1 MAEKAAAAEPGQ
13 MAIAQELVEQA
24 AKPKKTFD
32 LPTFIPGI
40 IIQGHMWHLIITT
53 PQDRKTMVWQSV
65 SIGTTQSTKGIYQIV
80 YILHLLREWVK
91 STYWPLIWNIVSAGW
106 PEMPA

>member
-1 MAEKAAAAEPGQ
+1 MEIPQDLMEP
-13 MAIAQELVEQA
+13 AT
-24 AKPKKTFD
+24 KPKKTFD

-65 SIGTTQSTKGIYQIV
+65 CIGTTQSTKGIYQIV
-80 YILHLLREWVK
+80 YILQLIREGVK
-91 STYWPLIWNIVSAGW
+91 SKYWPLIRNIVSAGCPGM
-106 PEMPA
+106 PE